1 MLFSVWIYD
10 AQLLVVFWRS
20 VHSEQISFKSVV
32 SIQDVK
38 LVNI

>member
-1 MLFSVWIYD
+1 
-10 AQLLVVFWRS
+10 S

-38 LVNI
+38 SANI

>member
-20 VHSEQISFKSVV
+20 VH
-32 SIQDVK
+32 
-38 LVNI
+38 